1 MRRSV
6 AEIYDTHFAFV
17 FRTMRRL
24 GVPSAQIDDA
34 VQDTFLVLHR
44 RFDELQW
51 NSSEQTLLF
60 GIALRV
66 AKDHR
71 RAIVRRRKN
80 SEVAID
86 AGFTALEGE
95 DAADGPAEIFA
106 QEQARTILYTLLDQL
121 DDELRAIFVSVE
133 LEQMPVTE
141 VARAMNLN
149 LNTTY
154 TRLRSARKNFEQA
167 LARFQHNSGKA
178 GL

>member
-1 MRRSV
+1 M
-6 AEIYDTHFAFV
+6 AEIYETHFAFV

-24 GVPSAQIDDA
+24 GVPPGQIDDA
-34 VQDTFLVLHR
+34 VQDTFLVVHR

-71 RAIVRRRKN
+71 RTLQRRREN
-80 SEVAID
+80 SDATADEV
-86 AGFTALEGE
+86 FTALDGE
-95 DAADGPAEIFA
+95 EAAAGPAEIL
-106 QEQARTILYTLLDQL
+106 EQAQARVILYALLDQL

-154 TRLRSARKNFEQA
+154 TKLRSARRNFEQA
-167 LARFQHNSGKA
+167 LAKFQHSGHKGHA
-178 GL
+178 

>member
-6 AEIYDTHFAFV
+6 AEIYETHFAFV

-24 GVPSAQIDDA
+24 GVPPAQIDDA

-44 RFDELQW
+44 RFNELQW

-71 RAIVRRRKN
+71 RALLRRREN
-80 SEVAID
+80 REVGADAI
-86 AGFTALEGE
+86 FTALGREE
-95 DAADGPAEIFA
+95 ARAGPAEILA
-106 QEQARTILYTLLDQL
+106 QAQARTILHALLDAL
-121 DDELRAIFVSVE
+121 DEDLRAIFISVE

-149 LNTTY
+149 VNTTY
-154 TRLRSARKNFEQA
+154 TKLRYARKNFERA
-167 LARFQHNSGKA
+167 LAKFQNSGHKGQA
-178 GL
+178 